1 MDEMFHFGKE
11 TFQYDGTELIIK
23 KHRAYLRNGLHFTP
37 IDRYEI
43 RFKNMKT
50 KKSRHFFGDT
60 RPDDPLL
67 LLFILQDF
75 QKALCYPY
83 SSVPLTNLRRDVI
96 QRIKNGEFDSVI
108 DCSTMKELLDEVT
121 DRYVKSSSKSLLK

>member
-23 KHRAYLRNGLHFTP
+23 KHRAYLRHNLHFTP

-43 RFKNMKT
+43 RFKNMRT

-60 RPDDPLL
+60 QPDDPML

-83 SSVPLTNLRRDVI
+83 SNAPLTILRRSVI
-96 QRIKNGEFDSVI
+96 QRINNGEFDSVI
-108 DCSTMKELLDEVT
+108 DCSTMNELLEEVM
-121 DRYVKSSSKSLLK
+121 DRYAKSSSKSMLQ